1 MADTES
7 RLTPFLAGRLKRRIH
22 AFRDDER
29 GSLLIFGLFCFVMML
44 FLAGVAIDLMRFEE
58 RRTRMMNTADRAVLA
73 AAELNQKI
81 DPKEVVKDHFRK
93 EGLPVPTDAQITV
106 IAAGTGASRIVKV
119 DTSAAMPTW
128 FMNFYGIKELATP
141 ARATAQESVGNVEI
155 SLVLDVSG
163 SMAQG
168 ATKYSTP
175 RITNLKPAAKEFI
188 DTMFANVEEGH
199 LMISIIPY
207 TAQVAMTP
215 DLAGYFNMTTEHS
228 SSDCIEFTAA
238 DFNTTSMEVKNAVVM
253 PADRVYQRNGH
264 INPFYNQTATGSGPN
279 WAASQLTNCP
289 SRAKPGLAIL
299 PFSNDK
305 AKLKA
310 AIDGL
315 TADGNTS
322 IDVGVKWGAA
332 LLDPSLNK
340 VVKGMIAAGKTDARF
355 TNNPAPYTDGETLKV
370 LVVMSDGENT
380 TEYRL
385 QPGYRENAASRVF
398 YNTSFSDPSD
408 LNQYSYYDPSRPA
421 ATRYYSFAKGA
432 WRNQPYG
439 DGSTT
444 TCDKNGKNCKTV
456 NDPGAAV
463 NLTWPDLWKRM
474 SISYFSDQI
483 ISPLYGSTVRN
494 NNRPGGG
501 TNSIG
506 IFSTKD
512 TLLNNVCTALK
523 EPASGKGAVIYSIGF
538 DAPTVGKN
546 ALRKCASVPAN
557 FYAVTDIEI
566 KTAFASIANSINK
579 LRLTQ

>member
-1 MADTES
+1 MTDRES
-7 RLTPFLAGRLKRRIH
+7 RRASFSASCLKRRI
-22 AFRDDER
+22 ATFKGDER

-73 AAELNQKI
+73 AAELNQKL
-81 DPKEVVKDHFRK
+81 DPKEVVRDHFRK
-93 EGLPVPTDAQITV
+93 EGLPVPKDSQITV
-106 IAAGTGASRIVKV
+106 VSAGTGASRIVKV

-128 FMNFYGIKELATP
+128 FMNLYGIKELSTP

-155 SLVLDVSG
+155 ALVLDVSG
-163 SMAQG
+163 SMARG
-168 ATKYSTP
+168 ATSYSTP
-175 RITNLKPAAKEFI
+175 RIDNLRPAAKEFI
-188 DTMFANVEEGH
+188 DTMFDNVEEGH
-199 LMISIIPY
+199 LLISIIPY
-207 TAQVAMTP
+207 STQVAITP
-215 DLAGYFNMTTEHS
+215 DLASYFNMTTEQAD
-228 SSDCIEFTAA
+228 SDCIEFDAA
-238 DFNTTSMEVKNAVVM
+238 DFNTTAMQVKNTIVM

-264 INPFYNQTATGSGPN
+264 FNPFYNETATASGPT
-279 WAASQLTNCP
+279 WSASQLTNCTA
-289 SRAKPGLAIL
+289 RNKPNLRVL

-315 TADGNTS
+315 VADGNTS

-355 TNNPAPYTDGETLKV
+355 ADSPAVYTDGDTLKV

-385 QPGYRENAASRVF
+385 KPGYRENAASRVF
-398 YNTSFSDPSD
+398 YNTSFSNTSD
-408 LNQYSYYDPSRPA
+408 LNQYSYYDPTRPA
-421 ATRYYSFAKGA
+421 ATRYYSFAKAA
-432 WRNQPYG
+432 WRDQPYG
-439 DGSTT
+439 DGTTT
-444 TCDKNGKNCKTV
+444 TCDKKGKCTTV
-456 NDPGAAV
+456 NDPGAAA
-463 NLTWPDLWKRM
+463 NLTWTELWKRV
-474 SISYFSDQI
+474 SISYFSDRI
-483 ISPLYGSTVRN
+483 ISPLYGSTARN

-501 TNSIG
+501 TNST
-506 IFSTKD
+506 SVYATKD

-523 EPASGKGAVIYSIGF
+523 IPASGKGAIIYSIGF
-538 DAPTVGKN
+538 DAPDSGKT
-546 ALRKCASVPAN
+546 ALRKCASAPAN